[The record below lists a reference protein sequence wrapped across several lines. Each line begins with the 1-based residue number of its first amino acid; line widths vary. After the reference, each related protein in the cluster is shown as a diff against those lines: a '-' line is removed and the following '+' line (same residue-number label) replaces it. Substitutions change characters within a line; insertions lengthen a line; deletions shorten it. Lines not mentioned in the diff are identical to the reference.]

1 MFIPLK
7 DVNPT
12 RHFPYVTV
20 FLIAVNCLV
29 FLYQAL
35 SPNGLDYSIIKMGA
49 IPYEITHFTRIS
61 GIPRISPVAALFTSM
76 FLHGNLFHLL
86 GNMLYLWIFG
96 NNIEDHLGPLRYI
109 FFYFISGL
117 GASMVHILLNFDS
130 TTPVIGAS
138 GAIAG
143 ILGAYLILYPH
154 ARVMTF
160 VFLIFIIRIIP
171 VPAVFLLGI
180 WFIGQLLSVG
190 LGGGV
195 AWFAH
200 IGGFLLGIFLI
211 KQFDP
216 GRPGV
221 SVE

>member
-7 DVNPT
+7 DDNPT

-20 FLIAVNCLV
+20 TLIALNCLV
-29 FLYQAL
+29 FLIQAF
-35 SPNGLDYSIIKMGA
+35 SPSGLQYFIIKMGV
-49 IPYEITHFTRIS
+49 IPYEITHLASIPDV
-61 GIPRISPVAALFTSM
+61 PRISPFLSLLTSM
-76 FLHGNLFHLL
+76 FLHGGLFHLL

-96 NNIEDHLGPLRYI
+96 NNIEDYLGPGRFL

-117 GASMVHILLNFDS
+117 GASMVHILFNFNS
-130 TTPVIGAS
+130 TVPVIGAS

-154 ARVMTF
+154 ARVLTF

-171 VPAVFLLGI
+171 IPAAFVLGI
-180 WFIGQLLSVG
+180 WFFGQLLNVG

-200 IGGFLLGIFLI
+200 IGGFLLGILLI
-211 KQFDP
+211 KMFSPRQP
-216 GRPGV
+216 QV
-221 SVE
+221 TLE